1 REGRARRKRPDCA
14 RQERGAG
21 GSSGERDEGEFEL
34 SVVVVSW
41 NVRNLLARCLAALP
55 AAIQAADEHATRS
68 TQPVTSHSALGTR
81 RSALGARHSALAWE
95 VIVVDNASTDGSPAM
110 VAERFPGVRLIETG
124 ANLGFARGVNAGL
137 RASRGRH
144 VAVLTPDTE
153 PGPGSLATLV
163 RYLDAHPAVG
173 LAGPRLRYPDGT
185 TQPSRRRFPT
195 LATACLESTFL
206 QDWFPNSRAVRRY
219 YVADRSDDESQ
230 PVDWLVG
237 AALVVR
243 PAAHHAVGGP

>member
-1 REGRARRKRPDCA
+1 DCA

-21 GSSGERDEGEFEL
+21 GSSGERAEGEFDL

-81 RSALGARHSALAWE
+81 RSALGAPHSALAC
-95 VIVVDNASTDGSPAM
+95 SPGV
-110 VAERFPGVRLIETG
+110 VAERVRGVRLRETG
-124 ANLGFARGVNAGL
+124 ANRGFARGVNVGL

-144 VAVLTPDTE
+144 VAVLNPDTE

-173 LAGPRLRYPDGT
+173 LAGPRLRYPDG
-185 TQPSRRRFPT
+185 
-195 LATACLESTFL
+195 
-206 QDWFPNSRAVRRY
+206 
-219 YVADRSDDESQ
+219 
-230 PVDWLVG
+230 
-237 AALVVR
+237 
-243 PAAHHAVGGP
+243 